1 MGNTWDSV
9 KGMVTDGVTEKAV
22 IYVPNP
28 AANFKDLDSVITA
41 TGQLHSKLVQK
52 AKKGLSLDSITKN
65 VTDQA
70 AAAVD
75 KSDDG
80 EGPVGEVAEE
90 NGSFIKVKVQYNPAT
105 IRLSTVNGRI
115 QKRNTDEGVDRLNIY
130 KFSGK
135 SKLSFDLVFDDV
147 DNANA
152 FMLENL
158 TPNVG
163 NVVAKSS
170 DMMSHEKHFHSVR
183 KRMDA
188 MMSLLYGDNSRQVI
202 FFWAKMVFRGTLTNV
217 QNTFTMFNPQ
227 GNPIRGVMHLD
238 LVQEKGNAKLSFQEQ
253 YWEEAFANAFKKNN
267 TLGGQSTLSALTNN
281 NILNI

>member
-9 KGMVTDGVTEKAV
+9 KGMVKDGVTEKAV

-65 VTDQA
+65 VTDQV

-75 KSDDG
+75 ESDDG
-80 EGPVGEVAEE
+80 EGPVGKVAEE

-163 NVVAKSS
+163 NLVAKAS

-238 LVQEKGNAKLSFQEQ
+238 LVQEKGNAKLSFQEK

-267 TLGGQSTLSALTNN
+267 SLGGQSMLSALTNN